1 MTVEWKQ
8 TKSSVLVPF
17 DFSLSAEDAL
27 KVARNFVAKPDHVTV
42 LHVIA
47 PSAPAGPGTS
57 FVEFDEDAVRSQAH
71 RALREAV
78 EKLGFTGFQAQVR
91 AGKPADVVTEYAREH
106 GSDLIIIP
114 SHGRT
119 GMERFF
125 LGSVAERVVRLAP
138 CPVLVLRAED

>member
-1 MTVEWKQ
+1 VDWKQ

-17 DFSLSAEDAL
+17 DFSNSAHGAL
-27 KVARNFVAKPDHVTV
+27 RVARAFVARPDHVTV

-47 PSAPAGPGTS
+47 ASAPAGPGTS
-57 FVEFDEDAVRSQAH
+57 FVEFDEASVKSQAH

-78 EKLGFTGFQAQVR
+78 EKAGFPEFHAEVR
-91 AGKPADVVTEYAREH
+91 AGKPPDVVTEYAREQD
-106 GSDLIIIP
+106 SELIIIP
-114 SHGRT
+114 SHGRR

-138 CPVLVLRAED
+138 CPVLVLRAKDE